1 MEPEPA
7 AARTPPRPPRPPAP
21 PTTGWYGRPGP
32 GPDRGR
38 GPRPVARQ
46 RQSAWRWT
54 LDAFLELRKVTWP
67 RGGAVAQNAV
77 VATVVLGFL
86 VALVLAVDLAG
97 QLILPA
103 LR

>member
-7 AARTPPRPPRPPAP
+7 AARVPPRPPRPPAP

-38 GPRPVARQ
+38 RGAAHQRP
-46 RQSAWRWT
+46 SAWRWT

-67 RGGAVAQNAV
+67 RGGAVAQNALLV
-77 VATVVLGFL
+77 TVVLGLL
-86 VALVLAVDLAG
+86 VALVLAIDVAG